1 MTSRRPRWRA
11 SVGSRRGA
19 GRGRAVSVCAVA
31 AELGTVVSLFHES
44 VLERRELWRE
54 FMEFE
59 PGFCCERS
67 DVRGID
73 QAGDEITLGIGFDV
87 SVGSGDQIGERG

>member
-1 MTSRRPRWRA
+1 
-11 SVGSRRGA
+11 
-19 GRGRAVSVCAVA
+19 VA